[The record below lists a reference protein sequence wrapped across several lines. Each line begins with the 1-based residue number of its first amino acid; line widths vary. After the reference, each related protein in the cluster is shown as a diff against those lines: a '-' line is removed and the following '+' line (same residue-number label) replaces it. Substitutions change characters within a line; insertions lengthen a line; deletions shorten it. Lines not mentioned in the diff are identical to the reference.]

1 MQTPTIAAS
10 AQPRLARGVRLQTD
24 SKTGNSVL
32 LFPEGVLELNETAQE
47 IVTRCD
53 GRTVAEIVQALAE
66 EIRCRSSNAWRR
78 CAGNPCG
85 LATTQIDR
93 TRMIAPRP
101 YALLAEITYRCP
113 LHCPYCSNPTQARND
128 QELTTSEWTRV
139 IREAAALGVLQI
151 GFSGGEPLA
160 RRDLQDLVRAAREAN
175 LYTNLITSGIGLDDD
190 RVRALRDAGLD
201 SIQLSFQSDNTDLA
215 DEIAGARAHQRKLDA
230 AAKIRAAGIPLS
242 LNFVIHRRNIDR
254 LAEMIALAESLQAER
269 VELANVQFYGW
280 AFFNR
285 AALLPTREQV
295 VRAREIA
302 TAAKAR
308 LTGKIDIFYVLP
320 DYYENRP
327 KPCLNGWGQRYLTV
341 NPIGDVLPC
350 PTASSAIPDLRF
362 ENVRARELDWI
373 WRESE
378 SFNRFRGTEWMPE
391 PCQSCP
397 QREIDF
403 GGCRC
408 QAALL
413 TGNAANTDPVCDLS
427 PNRATVDAVL
437 REVDSLGYNTPAW
450 TYRANPKEVQRVQ
463 YFSRG

>member
-1 MQTPTIAAS
+1 
-10 AQPRLARGVRLQTD
+10 
-24 SKTGNSVL
+24 
-32 LFPEGVLELNETAQE
+32 
-47 IVTRCD
+47 
-53 GRTVAEIVQALAE
+53 
-66 EIRCRSSNAWRR
+66 
-78 CAGNPCG
+78 
-85 LATTQIDR
+85 
-93 TRMIAPRP
+93 MIAPRP

-128 QELTTSEWTRV
+128 SELATDEWRRV
-139 IREAAALGVLQI
+139 IGEAAALGVLQI
-151 GFSGGEPLA
+151 GFSGGEPLV
-160 RRDLQDLVRAAREAN
+160 RHDLPDLVRAAREAN

-190 RVRALRDAGLD
+190 RVGALRNAGLD
-201 SIQLSFQSDNTDLA
+201 SVQLSFQSDSTDLA
-215 DEIAGARAHQRKLDA
+215 DEIAGARAHRHKLDA

-242 LNFVIHRRNIDR
+242 LNFVIHLRNIDR
-254 LAEMIALAESLQAER
+254 LPQMIELAESLQAGR

-280 AFFNR
+280 AFLNR
-285 AALLPTREQV
+285 GALLPTREQV

-308 LTGKIDIFYVLP
+308 LAGKIDIFYVLP

-327 KPCLNGWGQRYLTV
+327 KPCLSGWGQRYLTV
-341 NPIGDVLPC
+341 NPIGEVLPC
-350 PTASSAIPDLRF
+350 PTASSAIPNLHL

-373 WRESE
+373 WCESE

-413 TGNAANTDPVCDLS
+413 TGNAANTDPVCALS
-427 PNRATVDAVL
+427 PNRPGVDAVL
-437 REVDSLGYNTPAW
+437 RDLNSVNRRSRDW
-450 TYRANPKEVQRVQ
+450 TYRVNPTTPPVTFDTFGRPAKV
-463 YFSRG
+463 

>member
-1 MQTPTIAAS
+1 M
-10 AQPRLARGVRLQTD
+10 
-24 SKTGNSVL
+24 
-32 LFPEGVLELNETAQE
+32 
-47 IVTRCD
+47 
-53 GRTVAEIVQALAE
+53 TV
-66 EIRCRSSNAWRR
+66 
-78 CAGNPCG
+78 
-85 LATTQIDR
+85 
-93 TRMIAPRP
+93 PRP

-113 LHCPYCSNPTQARND
+113 LHCPYCSNPVAASLCDAPRRPQGGGYSNG
-128 QELTTSEWTRV
+128 ELTTEEWKRV

-151 GFSGGEPLA
+151 GFSGGEPLV
-160 RRDLQDLVRAAREAN
+160 RRDLAELVRAAREAN
-175 LYTNLITSGIGLDDD
+175 VYTNLITSGIGLDDD

-201 SIQLSFQSDNTDLA
+201 SVQLSFQSDEADLA
-215 DEIAGARAHQRKLDA
+215 DEIAGARGYERKLDA

-254 LAEMIALAESLQAER
+254 LPQMIELAEFLQAER

-280 AFFNR
+280 AFLNR

-295 VRAREIA
+295 IRAREIA

-308 LTGKIDIFYVLP
+308 LADKIDIFYVLS
-320 DYYENRP
+320 DYYETRP

-341 NPIGDVLPC
+341 NPIGEVLPC

-362 ENVRARELDWI
+362 ENVRARALDWI

-397 QREIDF
+397 QRELDF

-413 TGNAANTDPVCDLS
+413 TGDAANTDPVCDLS
-427 PNRATVDAVL
+427 PNRGAVDAVL
-437 REVDSLGYNTPAW
+437 REVDSLGYHAPDW
-450 TYRANPKEVQRVQ
+450 TYRTNPKGSPVASPPVAAGR
-463 YFSRG
+463 

>member
-1 MQTPTIAAS
+1 
-10 AQPRLARGVRLQTD
+10 
-24 SKTGNSVL
+24 
-32 LFPEGVLELNETAQE
+32 
-47 IVTRCD
+47 
-53 GRTVAEIVQALAE
+53 
-66 EIRCRSSNAWRR
+66 
-78 CAGNPCG
+78 
-85 LATTQIDR
+85 
-93 TRMIAPRP
+93 MIAPRP

-113 LHCPYCSNPTQARND
+113 LHCPYCSNPTYARND
-128 QELTTSEWTRV
+128 RELTANEWTRV

-151 GFSGGEPLA
+151 GFSGGEPLV
-160 RRDLQDLVRAAREAN
+160 RRDLPDLVRAAREAN
-175 LYTNLITSGIGLDDD
+175 LYTNLITSGIGFDDD

-201 SIQLSFQSDNTDLA
+201 SVQLSFQSDDADLA
-215 DEIAGARAHQRKLDA
+215 DEIAGARAHERKLDA
-230 AAKIRAAGIPLS
+230 AAKIRGAGIPLS

-254 LAEMIALAESLQAER
+254 LGQMIKLAEVLEAER

-280 AFFNR
+280 AFLNR

-302 TAAKAR
+302 TAAKER
-308 LTGKIDIFYVLP
+308 LAGKIDIFYVLP
-320 DYYENRP
+320 DYYETRP

-341 NPIGDVLPC
+341 NPVGDVLPC
-350 PTASSAIPDLRF
+350 PTASSAIPYLSF
-362 ENVRARELDWI
+362 ENVRMRTLDWV

-413 TGNAANTDPVCDLS
+413 TGNAANTDPVCELS
-427 PNRATVDAVL
+427 PNRSAVDAVL
-437 REVDSLGYNTPAW
+437 QVLNSSSDNPPGW
-450 TYRANPKEVQRVQ
+450 TYRTNPMEVPVEDLL
-463 YFSRG
+463 

>member
-1 MQTPTIAAS
+1 
-10 AQPRLARGVRLQTD
+10 
-24 SKTGNSVL
+24 
-32 LFPEGVLELNETAQE
+32 
-47 IVTRCD
+47 
-53 GRTVAEIVQALAE
+53 
-66 EIRCRSSNAWRR
+66 
-78 CAGNPCG
+78 
-85 LATTQIDR
+85 
-93 TRMIAPRP
+93 MIAPRP

-113 LHCPYCSNPTQARND
+113 LHCPYCSNPTQVRND
-128 QELTTSEWTRV
+128 QELTANEWTRV

-160 RRDLQDLVRAAREAN
+160 RRDLAELVRAAREAN

-190 RVRALRDAGLD
+190 RVGALHDAGLD
-201 SIQLSFQSDNTDLA
+201 SVQLSFQSDETGLA
-215 DEIAGARAHQRKLDA
+215 DEIAGARAHQRKLNV
-230 AAKIRAAGIPLS
+230 AAKIRAEGIPLS

-254 LAEMIALAESLQAER
+254 LPQMIELAETLGAER

-280 AFFNR
+280 AFLNR

-308 LTGKIDIFYVLP
+308 LAGRIDIFYVLP
-320 DYYENRP
+320 DYYETWP

-362 ENVRARELDWI
+362 ENVRGRALDWI
-373 WRESE
+373 WRQSE

-391 PCQSCP
+391 PCRSCP

-413 TGNAANTDPVCDLS
+413 TGNAATTDPVCTLS
-427 PNRATVDAVL
+427 PNRSVVDEVL
-437 REVDSLGYNTPAW
+437 RDLNSSSDHPPDW
-450 TYRANPKEVQRVQ
+450 TYRNQPKWDSVTSEPLTTEL
-463 YFSRG
+463 

>member
-1 MQTPTIAAS
+1 MT
-10 AQPRLARGVRLQTD
+10 
-24 SKTGNSVL
+24 
-32 LFPEGVLELNETAQE
+32 
-47 IVTRCD
+47 
-53 GRTVAEIVQALAE
+53 
-66 EIRCRSSNAWRR
+66 
-78 CAGNPCG
+78 
-85 LATTQIDR
+85 
-93 TRMIAPRP
+93 APRP

-113 LHCPYCSNPTQARND
+113 LHCPYCSNPVAASLREASRRPQGGGYSNR
-128 QELTTSEWTRV
+128 ELTTDEWRRI

-160 RRDLQDLVRAAREAN
+160 RRDLADLVRAAREAN
-175 LYTNLITSGIGLDDD
+175 LYSNLITSGVGLDDE
-190 RVRALRDAGLD
+190 RVYQLRHAGLD
-201 SIQLSFQSDNTDLA
+201 SVQLSFQSDEAELA

-230 AAKIRAAGIPLS
+230 AAKIRAAGIRLS

-254 LAEMIALAESLQAER
+254 LPQMIDLVETLGAER
-269 VELANVQFYGW
+269 VELANAQFYGW
-280 AFFNR
+280 AFLNR

-295 VRAREIA
+295 TRAREVA

-308 LTGKIDIFYVLP
+308 LAGKIDIFYVLP
-320 DYYENRP
+320 DYYEARP

-350 PTASSAIPDLRF
+350 PTASSAIPDLIF
-362 ENVRARELDWI
+362 ENVRTRALDWI

-391 PCQSCP
+391 PCRSCP

-413 TGNAANTDPVCDLS
+413 TGNAASTDPVCEFS
-427 PNRATVDAVL
+427 PDRAIVDAVL
-437 REVDSLGYNTPAW
+437 HGINSSSDHARNW
-450 TYRANPKEVQRVQ
+450 IYRVNPEGV
-463 YFSRG
+463 SGLP